1 MDEDNKKIPDGTEGN
16 DWIDQLL
23 QEVKNENEGEASPKA
38 PSQPLHPSAPP
49 VQRAAPP
56 QKELEPAPEEEEP
69 PRRRRPKRIRV
80 KRKGKLFSLL
90 YLAVALAAC
99 SFAAVFCLNAV
110 RDVLAIS
117 KPNQAITVT
126 IPSGSDAKA
135 VGNLLKEDGIIQY
148 PFVFELVAKYE
159 NYVTF
164 QAGTHVLNSNM
175 DYMTL
180 MKSMQKPKK
189 SRETV
194 RVTIPEGLPAAK
206 IAKILEENGVCD
218 ASDFLSAL
226 ENTDFRFSYESEIP
240 DDSRIYRRLEG
251 YLFPDTYEFYKN
263 DTALNVTEGVEDQP
277 IVNPYFTRRKKP
289 KLSTDQYVEG
299 ILAGNI
305 TTLSQAITLIE
316 SNNPAHY
323 AQAQEIIERCLPH
336 AGKSVRIGITG
347 VPGAGKST
355 FIEAVGNMVTSL
367 RHKLAVLAIDP
378 SSERSGGSILGDKTR
393 MESISGNPDVFI
405 RPSPSAGSLGGV
417 ARKTRET
424 IVLCEAAGFDVIFI
438 ETVGVGQSETA
449 VHSMVDM
456 FMLLQISG
464 AGDELQGIKRGIMEM
479 ADIMVIT
486 KADGEN
492 IHKAELAKTQFQGAL
507 RLFPLPES
515 GWRPKVYTCSAV
527 AGTGLEEV
535 WKGVEEF
542 LDHIEAN
549 GYFRHN
555 RNRQNKYWM
564 YESINEVLRNSF
576 YHDPAV
582 ESRIAEYEQRVLDD
596 KISSFIAAKELLD
609 IYFKDLK

>member
-1 MDEDNKKIPDGTEGN
+1 MSFTKINHYE
-16 DWIDQLL
+16 
-23 QEVKNENEGEASPKA
+23 
-38 PSQPLHPSAPP
+38 
-49 VQRAAPP
+49 
-56 QKELEPAPEEEEP
+56 KEYA
-69 PRRRRPKRIRV
+69 
-80 KRKGKLFSLL
+80 
-90 YLAVALAAC
+90 
-99 SFAAVFCLNAV
+99 
-110 RDVLAIS
+110 D
-117 KPNQAITVT
+117 
-126 IPSGSDAKA
+126 
-135 VGNLLKEDGIIQY
+135 
-148 PFVFELVAKYE
+148 
-159 NYVTF
+159 
-164 QAGTHVLNSNM
+164 THH
-175 DYMTL
+175 
-180 MKSMQKPKK
+180 
-189 SRETV
+189 
-194 RVTIPEGLPAAK
+194 
-206 IAKILEENGVCD
+206 
-218 ASDFLSAL
+218 
-226 ENTDFRFSYESEIP
+226 
-240 DDSRIYRRLEG
+240 
-251 YLFPDTYEFYKN
+251 
-263 DTALNVTEGVEDQP
+263 DTALNVSEGVGDQP
-277 IVNPYFTRRKKP
+277 IVSPYFTRRRKRA
-289 KLSTDQYVEG
+289 LSTDEYVEG

-305 TTLSQAITLIE
+305 TTLSQAITLVE
-316 SNNPAHY
+316 SANPAHY

-336 AGKSVRIGITG
+336 AGHSVRIGITG

-393 MESISGNPDVFI
+393 MESICHNPDVFI

-479 ADIMVIT
+479 ADTMVIT

-492 IHKAELAKTQFQGAL
+492 VRKAELARTQFQGAL

-542 LDHIEAN
+542 LDHIHAN
-549 GYFRHN
+549 GYFQHN

-564 YESINEVLRNSF
+564 HETINEALRGSF
-576 YHDPAV
+576 YRDPAV
-582 ESRIAEYEQRVLDD
+582 EARIGEYEKRVLEDR
-596 KISSFIAAKELLD
+596 ISSFVAAKELLEL
-609 IYFKDLK
+609 YFKELK